1 MKTQEEIK
9 PLDNS
14 YSNQIVDLI
23 LPIQQLEFNVS
34 ITVNDQPDLLDIEAY
49 YQQPGGNFWGAFSQN
64 ELVGTIALIAI
75 GHQAGAIRK
84 MFVKKEFRGKEKS
97 IAQHLLNQLIAYCEA
112 KNITDIYLGTIAQM
126 NAAQRFYERNGFQ
139 QMEAAHLPPYFPRMQ
154 VDNLFYHL
162 NLKKQV

>member
-1 MKTQEEIK
+1 MKANEQIK

-14 YSNQIVDLI
+14 YTNEIVELI

-34 ITVNDQPDLLDIEAY
+34 ITVNDQPDLLDIASY
-49 YQQPGGNFWGAFSQN
+49 YQQPGGNFWGAFSDGQ
-64 ELVGTIALIAI
+64 LVGTIALLDI
-75 GHQAGAIRK
+75 GHGAGAIRK

-97 IAQHLLNQLIAYCEA
+97 IAQQLLNNLIAYCEA

-126 NAAQRFYERNGFQ
+126 NAAQRFYERNGFKQ
-139 QMEAAHLPPYFPRMQ
+139 FAADDLPSYFPRMQ

-162 NLKKQV
+162 QLKQQ